1 MLTSSNLECT
11 LQRIFIIFQ
20 EDQLLVLLLILAILI
35 SFATSVSGMKVNF
48 PRFSWTEA
56 SAIVTITANTLGGFF
71 NFTVSFRVE
80 CYISSDNGSSF
91 CESGNFGLVTL
102 LKKKIIQDGC
112 SLSQQFSYK
121 FIIKVVAPCRS
132 NSVINSP
139 LSIKVI
145 FSKEIVLS
153 ERNGFTVFK
162 NDLFSTTLLAFS
174 DGKYSFFLA
183 FYRYDTYLFLYF
195 WNKRLLS
202 SCLCFREQF
211 LKLLRI
217 ILALENSALMNVSD

>member
-1 MLTSSNLECT
+1 MYFAKNLYNLSRRSTTCIAFNISNFNIFCNICIRNEGKLPPIFMNRSKCNSNNNSKYTWRFLPFYSFFQSRMLYIIR
-11 LQRIFIIFQ
+11 QR
-20 EDQLLVLLLILAILI
+20 VLILWIRQFRP
-35 SFATSVSGMKVNF
+35 SYS
-48 PRFSWTEA
+48 TE
-56 SAIVTITANTLGGFF
+56 
-71 NFTVSFRVE
+71 
-80 CYISSDNGSSF
+80 
-91 CESGNFGLVTL
+91 
-102 LKKKIIQDGC
+102 KKIIQDCC

-211 LKLLRI
+211 LNLLRI

>member
-35 SFATSVSGMKVNF
+35 SLATSVRVSGMKVNF

-56 SAIVTITANTLGGFF
+56 SAIVTIAASTLGGFF
-71 NFTVSFRVE
+71 HFTVSFRVG
-80 CYISSDNGSSF
+80 CYILSDNGSSF

-102 LKKKIIQDGC
+102 LKKK
-112 SLSQQFSYK
+112 SF
-121 FIIKVVAPCRS
+121 KVVAPCRS
-132 NSVINSP
+132 NSVINSS

-153 ERNGFTVFK
+153 ERNGLTVFK

-202 SCLCFREQF
+202 SRLCFREQF
-211 LKLLRI
+211 LNLLRI